1 MVPSQGSA
9 TTACLQGEKTM
20 RFITRRI
27 VSSSAVAAALLGA
40 TMVSLPVAAAN
51 QCKGLSENSCAAN
64 STCSW
69 IEGYVRTD
77 GRSVSSHCK
86 SRPGKKVQN
95 GIDPKAPKVGQLN

>member
-1 MVPSQGSA
+1 
-9 TTACLQGEKTM
+9 M

-27 VSSSAVAAALLGA
+27 VSSSAVAALFGALTL
-40 TMVSLPVAAAN
+40 SLPAAAAS
-51 QCKGLSENSCAAN
+51 QCKGLSENSCAAD
-64 STCSW
+64 SACTW